1 MEREVLHLDGP
12 RVIHPSRQG
21 CLPVP
26 KLGCVLGSF
35 EPCGGQALS
44 RQRGFFSWQEPGL
57 NPFSLGKGSKKMH
70 VLLLGR
76 GVRAV
81 PLMLEPGSI
90 KSPFAPLLGSHS
102 PSVLFWLAHT
112 CCWALCTLQS
122 LSALCFL
129 RFWGL
134 IRTSLPG
141 LGFISLAVVKNSST
155 LI

>member
-1 MEREVLHLDGP
+1 
-12 RVIHPSRQG
+12 
-21 CLPVP
+21 
-26 KLGCVLGSF
+26 
-35 EPCGGQALS
+35 
-44 RQRGFFSWQEPGL
+44 
-57 NPFSLGKGSKKMH
+57 MH

-90 KSPFAPLLGSHS
+90 KLPFAPLLGSHT
-102 PSVLFWLAHT
+102 PSVLFSLAHA
-112 CCWALCTLQS
+112 CCWVLCALQN
-122 LSALCFL
+122 LSELCFL
-129 RFWGL
+129 HFWGL